1 MGKIR
6 KILET
11 ELVGG
16 MQTTDVYPVTS
27 VKAVYDENNERLDHI
42 LNRRGIVNIST
53 NYNDDHIAEVLTL
66 YQAINKVPASDRV
79 LGFQGKYLAS
89 DSWHTIIYTG
99 ENLAN
104 WGDKTKWID
113 LADKVFNSISKNA
126 TFGGIAVPTTNPD
139 TPEGP
144 VFYIATER
152 GTYSNFGGINLENGE
167 TVILEWND
175 YDSVWQKRIIYEL
188 KSDIHKLINIR
199 GYFTGPTTPNII
211 HNGDYSYN
219 ISFPEGNNLLRI
231 YGNERILAT
240 IPVNGEE
247 YKIQLLES
255 LVYSL
260 DTGEIRVVS
269 TENKEFYDIVLFESL
284 GTSSPFGIIAQ
295 YYMPAYSVKNSL
307 DELQNNIQVVS
318 YFTGADRPEFN
329 FSEDSS
335 IIVTLP
341 PAGTALRIFDR
352 KDNIYRAIALS
363 STRTYKIPLYSAL
376 IVDFT
381 DNVFKVIDL
390 TESQIQS
397 NDTFILLFNKSI
409 DGVCDGLLSEYFEE
423 FLKQR
428 NTWTIQDAMS
438 DSTNNI
444 VVETGKI
451 KIQKGFSL
459 INNIGRYAIECIN
472 DFVIRPL
479 DDINGDRIVRTYVYI
494 DTLAINEPTIFLD
507 GENAKSIFVIQD
519 YNMTRNNSRRYLLF
533 ATFYYQEPS
542 GGLIDAYRNN
552 KSSNTANLYDDKI
565 VARNQCAFR
574 SDFNCLFFSDIH
586 ANTINMSRIVELAN
600 IWGNEYVDVILN
612 GGDTVSNSITE
623 SLSWYNTE
631 VNNSTIDVLTAVGN
645 HDAWTNNWV
654 YADSVN
660 VYNAII
666 APIIS
671 KVSNVIQPANAAT
684 TGKLYYYK
692 DYGRVRVIV
701 IEASTFDSTT
711 PYWDST
717 QNSWMQEVL
726 ENARINNLAVICLTH
741 TPFAKSD
748 GEIDS
753 TISFNSWTGYL
764 QDVADDKSS
773 ILHDSL
779 STIDAALANVD
790 TFINNGG
797 KFICWLAGH
806 THVDYFVK
814 SIKHPKQVMFVTASA
829 NSNIGPD
836 YAVSTDK
843 SGQLYD
849 CMTYIGIDINKM
861 WLKLLRIGKNI
872 DGYMRKKNVLV
883 YDLINQ
889 KTITNY

>member
-1 MGKIR
+1 MANWT
-6 KILET
+6 ILKNAIASAIKTNGNQEIT
-11 ELVGG
+11 GTVLQNV
-16 MQTTDVYPVTS
+16 
-27 VKAVYDENNERLDHI
+27 
-42 LNRRGIVNIST
+42 LNSIVNS
-53 NYNDDHIAEVLTL
+53 V
-66 YQAINKVPASDRV
+66 
-79 LGFQGKYLAS
+79 
-89 DSWHTIIYTG
+89 G
-99 ENLAN
+99 E
-104 WGDKTKWID
+104 
-113 LADKVFNSISKNA
+113 NA
-126 TFGGIAVPTTNPD
+126 TFAGTAGTTTNPG
-139 TPEGP
+139 TPDGR

-152 GTYSNFGGINLENGE
+152 GIYSNFGGIELENGE
-167 TVILEWND
+167 VVILKWSGSE
-175 YDSVWQKRIIYEL
+175 WQKIIIYGL
-188 KSDIHKLINIR
+188 KSDIHSLINIR
-199 GYFTGPTTPNII
+199 GYFTGPATPSII

-219 ISFPEGNNLLRI
+219 ISFPGGNNLLRI

-247 YKIQLLES
+247 YKIQSLES

-284 GTSSPFGIIAQ
+284 GTGSPLGIIAQ
-295 YYMPAYSVKNSL
+295 YYMSVYSVKNSL
-307 DELQNNIQVVS
+307 DELQNNIQEVT
-318 YFTGADRPEFN
+318 YFSGADRPEFD

-341 PAGTALRIFDR
+341 PTGAAFRIYDR
-352 KDNIYRAIALS
+352 KDNTYRNIAIP

-390 TESQIQS
+390 TEAQIQS

-438 DSTNNI
+438 NSTNNI
-444 VVETGKI
+444 VVDTGKI

-459 INNIGRYAIECIN
+459 INNIGRYAIECTN

-479 DDINGDRIVRTYVYI
+479 DNVDGDRIVRTYVYI
-494 DTLAINEPTIFLD
+494 DTFAINEPTIFLD
-507 GENAKSIFVIQD
+507 GENAKNIFIIQN
-519 YNMTRNNSRRYLLF
+519 YNITRHNSRRYLLF
-533 ATFYYQEPS
+533 ATFYYQVPS

-552 KSSNTANLYDDKI
+552 QSSNTANLYSDKI

-574 SDFNCLFFSDIH
+574 SDFNCIFFSDIH

-600 IWGNEYVDVILN
+600 SWGNEYIDVILN
-612 GGDTVSNSITE
+612 GGDTVSNNITD

-645 HDAWTNNWV
+645 HDAWTDNWV
-654 YADSVN
+654 YANPAS

-741 TPFAKSD
+741 APFAKSD

-753 TISFNSWTGYL
+753 AISFNSWTGGYL
-764 QDVADDKSS
+764 QNVADDKSS
-773 ILHDSL
+773 ILHDGL
-779 STIDAALANVD
+779 STIDVALANVD
-790 TFINNGG
+790 TFINSGG

-806 THVDYFVK
+806 THIDYFVK

-829 NSNIGPD
+829 NSDIGPD